1 MGDVSNED
9 IVEIVTG
16 FLLNSPPGEFIE
28 VVTDVRGLLPNDSLL
43 NSSAP
48 ATFRAYN
55 TDQYL
60 EVQAPGASHKVLITS
75 EGEINNNEYL
85 DPRGNQV
92 IQFDHIRQE
101 VTGSRPASGNEI
113 DHDVEQFRSA
123 FDNAAQAYVSEHY
136 QAGAVTVYGKKEG
149 GSVVI
154 TVCLSSYR
162 FNPSNYWNGRW
173 RSQWTCK
180 FSSGGGNINLSG
192 QIRVNVHYYEDGNVQ
207 LTTDTSKSLTATGTS
222 QAAASATA
230 AINAIKK
237 SEQDFHAKLE
247 SSYNT
252 LSDTTFKALRRV
264 LPVMKT
270 KIDWPK
276 IQVYKVGGD
285 LGKQ

>member
-1 MGDVSNED
+1 MGEVSNED
-9 IVEIVTG
+9 IIEIVTG

-48 ATFRAYN
+48 ATFKAYN
-55 TDQYL
+55 TDQYM

-192 QIRVNVHYYEDGNVQ
+192 HIRVNVHYYEDGNVQ
-207 LTTDTSKSLTATGTS
+207 LTTDTSKTLTATGTS

-237 SEQDFHAKLE
+237 SEQDFHGKLE
-247 SSYNT
+247 SSYTT